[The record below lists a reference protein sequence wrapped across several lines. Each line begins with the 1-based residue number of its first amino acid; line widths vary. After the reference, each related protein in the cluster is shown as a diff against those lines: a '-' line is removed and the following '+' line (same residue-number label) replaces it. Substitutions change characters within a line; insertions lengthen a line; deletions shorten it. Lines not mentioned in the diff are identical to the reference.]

1 MSDITSVTQ
10 TPPAVQ
16 DTSVSQKPVESKPTE
31 SKPQPSVLDTVQI
44 STSAKGMMQE
54 AMESRAQTVQEASK
68 GDMQAQRLQ
77 AREAATAKLLA

>member
-16 DTSVSQKPVESKPTE
+16 DTSVSQKPVE